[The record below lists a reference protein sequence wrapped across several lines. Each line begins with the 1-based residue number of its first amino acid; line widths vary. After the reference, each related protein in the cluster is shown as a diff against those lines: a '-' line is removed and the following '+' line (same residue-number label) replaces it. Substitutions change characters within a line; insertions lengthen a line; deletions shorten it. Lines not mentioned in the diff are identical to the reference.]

1 MTWPDADQRTAGVEE
16 LTDLRCA
23 WPILN
28 TSGTATSVPARRACR
43 TDPTRGRAARALR
56 GQRRG
61 KDFARGSPVGDLDAL
76 ALPEE
81 EHGVIADHVATAQG
95 LDADLVGGA
104 RPDVAVPFVTRALAE
119 IAAGG
124 LGHRL
129 GQTQGRARRR
139 VALGPVVRFTISTS

>member
-1 MTWPDADQRTAGVEE
+1 LSARDSYLSPS
-16 LTDLRCA
+16 
-23 WPILN
+23 
-28 TSGTATSVPARRACR
+28 TSRMSKQARRAAVQPERCA
-43 TDPTRGRAARALR
+43 DGAA
-56 GQRRG
+56 G

-124 LGHRL
+124 LGHGL

-139 VALGPVVRFTISTS
+139 VALGPVVRFHDFNVVGSTQSASRVCHQAQHHVHAH